1 MCETLSERRGRESW
15 KGGEEQKG
23 ERQREIEQGGEVPAD
38 CNVILG
44 WKKIANGN

>member
-1 MCETLSERRGRESW
+1 VRPCLREEEGRVG

-23 ERQREIEQGGEVPAD
+23 ERQREREQGGEVPAD